1 MPFHDRYVCCAE
13 RSATSDHAGGN
24 ELRSP
29 SVQGLPGS
37 GRKRRRL
44 RSDHDHGRGLTWSVT
59 DEWCRLVAPNGTRV
73 KYGDQCAT
81 AFYTVNADGSY
92 TCETWGEKKGVG
104 VVFWVVFCVVC
115 CCLEICSNGAA
126 EHASSKEQAD
136 RIRAARPSHLVRSAS
151 SSVMRAVSS
160 ADGFGGA
167 SWGVVRVQPADG
179 AAGQPRVEEGVEV
192 VPAGTGT
199 AGTGMAEAAALP
211 VGVPVTP
218 LIVAEPLPD
227 TRIVLGDG
235 HTQIML

>member
-1 MPFHDRYVCCAE
+1 MK
-13 RSATSDHAGGN
+13 
-24 ELRSP
+24 
-29 SVQGLPGS
+29 GLPGS

-44 RSDHDHGRGLTWSVT
+44 RHLEAHGRGLTWSVT

-81 AFYTVNADGSY
+81 AFYAVNADGSY
-92 TCETWGEKKGVG
+92 TCETWGEKKGIG
-104 VVFWVVFCVVC
+104 VVFWVVFFVVVC
-115 CCLEICSNGAA
+115 CLELCTNGAA
-126 EHASSKEQAD
+126 EGASSKKEAD
-136 RIRAARPSHLVRSAS
+136 RIRAARPSQMVRSVS
-151 SSVMRAVSS
+151 SSVMRVVSS

-167 SWGVVRVQPADG
+167 AWGVVRVQPADG

-199 AGTGMAEAAALP
+199 AEAAAAATLP
-211 VGVPVTP
+211 VAVPVTP
-218 LIVAEPLPD
+218 IVAEPLPN